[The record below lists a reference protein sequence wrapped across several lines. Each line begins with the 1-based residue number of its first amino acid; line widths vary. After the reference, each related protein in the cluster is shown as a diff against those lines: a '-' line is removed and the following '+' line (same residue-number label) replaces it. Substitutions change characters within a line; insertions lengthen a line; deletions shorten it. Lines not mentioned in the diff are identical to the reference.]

1 MPRAAPGSWRCPTP
15 RRSAARAPAP
25 KQRYIYADD
34 IAPNLNSGDA
44 LFFGHGFN
52 IRYDLIQPPAD
63 VDVAMVA
70 PKGPVALALSYA
82 AAIGGGRAGVIE
94 TTFTEETETDLFG
107 EQVVLCGGLTSLV
120 QAGFE
125 TLVDAGYQ
133 PEMAYFECLH
143 EVKLI
148 VDLIYE
154 GGIANMR
161 YSISDT
167 AEYGDYVSGPRVID
181 AGTKE
186 RMKGILADI
195 QDGTF
200 AKRFIADQDAGAPE
214 FLELRKKGEQHP
226 IEATGRELRKL
237 FLGPFTCIAGPNGV
251 GKSNLFDA
259 IAFLGALADHSFND
273 AIASVRS
280 VPGQRGTQ
288 ESVLS
293 AAVLSGEENLRLA
306 AEMIIPGSLSD
317 ARGRRVTLRD
327 TYLRYEVELGVD
339 TEYRGNRSAPIR
351 LITES
356 LESAT
361 RPPASP
367 ALAEAVQVPQSR
379 RTYIEPGP
387 QIPLAY
393 EAGSG
398 TMVWDVYDRDPEEYL
413 GPRDDGEFPSIP
425 DHSYFV
431 GELDRT
437 VLSQSRAGTV
447 PGQVAAQLRSW
458 RFLALEPSL
467 IRAADSIDEAG
478 HLADSGAHL
487 PAALNA
493 RAEERGAQI
502 YDGLRHALGD
512 LLDLRHLEVI
522 RNGDFL
528 ELRAQVGEGP
538 ELPARALS
546 DGSLRLLV
554 AARTCALGRLP
565 QTAGARCPG
574 HRHRRRRGGL
584 HRGAGER
591 GAPCP
596 PPRPARSAP
605 LHGGAPAGGTGGVRS
620 GGHQH
625 PLALCRPGG
634 PGGRPGGC
642 PVRGL
647 LAAELGSRGGDDV
660 DLLPPAP
667 RHLARRG
674 PGGAG
679 G

>member
-1 MPRAAPGSWRCPTP
+1 MLTRFEVSGF
-15 RRSAARAPAP
+15 
-25 KQRYIYADD
+25 K
-34 IAPNLNSGDA
+34 NL
-44 LFFGHGFN
+44 
-52 IRYDLIQPPAD
+52 R
-63 VDVAMVA
+63 DVA
-70 PKGPVALALSYA
+70 
-82 AAIGGGRAGVIE
+82 
-94 TTFTEETETDLFG
+94 
-107 EQVVLCGGLTSLV
+107 
-120 QAGFE
+120 
-125 TLVDAGYQ
+125 VD
-133 PEMAYFECLH
+133 
-143 EVKLI
+143 
-148 VDLIYE
+148 
-154 GGIANMR
+154 
-161 YSISDT
+161 
-167 AEYGDYVSGPRVID
+167 
-181 AGTKE
+181 
-186 RMKGILADI
+186 
-195 QDGTF
+195 
-200 AKRFIADQDAGAPE
+200 
-214 FLELRKKGEQHP
+214 
-226 IEATGRELRKL
+226 
-237 FLGPFTCIAGPNGV
+237 LGPFTCIAGPNGV

-306 AEMIIPGSLSD
+306 AEMIIPGSLRD

-361 RPPASP
+361 RPPACP

-437 VLSQSRAGTV
+437 ALSQARAGTV

-478 HLADSGAHL
+478 RLADSGAHL

-502 YDGLRHALGD
+502 YDGLRRALGD

-554 AARTCALGRLP
+554 LGALATGIDG
-565 QTAGARCPG
+565 AGAVFIEEPENGVHPARLRALLDLLRSMAGPRQEGQEGYGQVVINTHSPYVVQEVLEAAPG
-574 HRHRRRRGGL
+574 DVLCAVSWRRSS
-584 HRGAGER
+584 GAGEVTT
-591 GAPCP
+591 
-596 PPRPARSAP
+596 S
-605 LHGGAPAGGTGGVRS
+605 TS
-620 GGHQH
+620 FH
-625 PLALCRPGG
+625 PLPGTWRAAGREG
-634 PGGRPGGC
+634 PGDERRIQ
-642 PVRGL
+642 PVSRTEL
-647 LAAELGSRGGDDV
+647 IDFLESPVMAEGEQ
-660 DLLPPAP
+660 
-667 RHLARRG
+667 
-674 PGGAG
+674 
-679 G
+679 